1 MARPRSFDE
10 ATVVDAAMIAFWK
23 LGYSEA
29 PIGALEEA
37 TGLKRVSIYN
47 AFGDKEGLFLAA
59 LDHYHEAAKEIY
71 EGMIAKGNLKE
82 IQDLFTAM
90 SAPADADAPAHSG
103 CLMVNTVLDIRRAS
117 EPVRAKIASYKS
129 MLLTSF
135 ISALEN
141 ARRSGEMIC
150 SDVERDQRAEY
161 LVALLWGALAMI
173 RVENQT
179 TAAATVAIQG
189 NLIIDSWTS
198 LNE

>member
-23 LGYSEA
+23 LGYSET
-29 PIGALEEA
+29 PIGALEAA

-71 EGMIAKGNLKE
+71 EGMIAKGALKE
-82 IQDLFTAM
+82 VQDLFTAM
-90 SAPADADAPAHSG
+90 SAPADVDAPAHAG
-103 CLMVNTVLDIRRAS
+103 CLMVNTVLDVRRAS
-117 EPVRAKIASYKS
+117 EPVKAKITNYKA

-135 ISALEN
+135 MSALEN
-141 ARRSGEMIC
+141 ARQSGEMQC
-150 SDVERDQRAEY
+150 SDRDRDQRAEY

-179 TAAATVAIQG
+179 TAAAIVALEGNKIIEGWKTV
-189 NLIIDSWTS
+189 
-198 LNE
+198 

>member
-23 LGYSEA
+23 LGYSET

-59 LDHYHEAAKEIY
+59 LDHYHEAAKNIY
-71 EGMIAKGNLKE
+71 EGMIATGGLKE

-90 SAPADADAPAHSG
+90 SAPADAGAPAHAG
-103 CLMVNTVLDIRRAS
+103 CLMVNTVLDVRRAS
-117 EPVRAKIASYKS
+117 DPVKAKITDYKS

-135 ISALEN
+135 TSALEN
-141 ARRSGEMIC
+141 ARQRGEMTC
-150 SDVERDQRAEY
+150 TDEERDQRADY
-161 LVALLWGALAMI
+161 LVGLLWGALAMI
-173 RVENQT
+173 RVECET
-179 TAAATVAIQG
+179 TAAATMAKQG
-189 NLIIDSWTS
+189 NLIIDGWKKA
-198 LNE
+198 

>member
-10 ATVVDAAMIAFWK
+10 TTVVDAAMIAFWK
-23 LGYSEA
+23 LGYSET

-71 EGMIAKGNLKE
+71 EGVIAKGRLKE
-82 IQDLFTAM
+82 LQNIFTAM
-90 SAPADADAPAHSG
+90 SAPADADAPAHAG
-103 CLMVNTVLDIRRAS
+103 CLMVNTVLDVRRAS
-117 EPVRAKIASYKS
+117 EPVKAKITDYKS

-135 ISALEN
+135 TSALEN
-141 ARRSGEMIC
+141 ARVSGAMEC
-150 SDVERDQRAEY
+150 SDTERDQRANY

-179 TAAATVAIQG
+179 TAARNAALQG
-189 NLIIDSWTS
+189 NLVIDSWKA
-198 LNE
+198 L